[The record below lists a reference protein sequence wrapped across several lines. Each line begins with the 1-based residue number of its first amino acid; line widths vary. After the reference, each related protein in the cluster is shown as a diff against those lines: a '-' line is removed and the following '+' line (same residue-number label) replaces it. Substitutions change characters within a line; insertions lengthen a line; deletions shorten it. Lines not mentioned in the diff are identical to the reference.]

1 MQMIF
6 LPFFFFFQLS
16 YALFVW
22 WFDLLNIGCNGFFL
36 ENCKISLSNNITSIN
51 LHSLLMKWIR
61 WKKRIALLR
70 GTYD

>member
-51 LHSLLMKWIR
+51 LPSLNEMDTLEKANSVIE
-61 WKKRIALLR
+61 
-70 GTYD
+70 GNV

>member
-51 LHSLLMKWIR
+51 LPSLNEMDTLEKANNVIE
-61 WKKRIALLR
+61 
-70 GTYD
+70 GNV